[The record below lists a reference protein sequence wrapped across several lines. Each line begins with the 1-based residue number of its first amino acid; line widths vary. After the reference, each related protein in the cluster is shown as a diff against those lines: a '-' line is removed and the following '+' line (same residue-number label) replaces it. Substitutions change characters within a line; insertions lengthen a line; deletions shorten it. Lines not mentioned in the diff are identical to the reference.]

1 MDLSLIVRGIIKKR
15 RTSTPEDFNGKFVD
29 REIVQEILE
38 AANWAPNHG
47 MTEPWRFIVYE
58 KEKVKEF
65 GQLHAQLYKD
75 HTPADQFLEKK
86 YETLLH
92 RPDKAS
98 HVIIAYVKRS
108 DRKNIPIH
116 EEIVATSCAIQNM
129 LLVATSHKVAS
140 YWGTGG
146 MCYHPSFKEA
156 FGLEE
161 EDVMMGFIFLGK
173 TVNDDLPE
181 GKRNTP
187 IADKVKWM

>member
-15 RTSTPEDFNGKFVD
+15 RTSAPEDFNGKFVD
-29 REIVQEILE
+29 REIVQEILD

-58 KEKVKEF
+58 HEKVKEF
-65 GQLHAQLYKD
+65 GQLHAQLYKE
-75 HTPADQFLEKK
+75 HTPKDQFLEKK

-108 DRKNIPIH
+108 DRKNIPLH

-156 FGLEE
+156 FGLAE

-181 GKRNTP
+181 GKRNSP